1 MSTFLTPNEKRLK
14 LTLMDFVKQK
24 PIFVFLA
31 LALVAAGFLVWQ
43 DFRPEPDE
51 GGSVKNTNEAPKEI
65 EVGNGISIE
74 AEGDVSGMVVEKIE
88 LKIPDLSRPI
98 KISGS
103 LNITEK
109 NRQEYVLQIQE
120 ISSTLKGNYDYLQG
134 WLQLGILRKQIG
146 DYEGAIEAW
155 DFAGV
160 LRPNNATSFLNLA
173 DLYAFYIKDR
183 IKAEGS
189 FLKAV
194 SADPQNGF
202 AYFQFAGFYRDILQ
216 NVAKAKEILRQGIS
230 AGVDTTGDL
239 QLLLNSL

>member
-1 MSTFLTPNEKRLK
+1 MIK
-14 LTLMDFVKQK
+14 LTIMDFVKQK
-24 PIFVFLA
+24 LVFYFLA
-31 LALVAAGFLVWQ
+31 LALIAVGFLIW
-43 DFRPEPDE
+43 RNLMPDD
-51 GGSVKNTNEAPKEI
+51 GSVKNTNEVSKEI
-65 EVGNGISIE
+65 EVGSGISIE

-98 KISGS
+98 KISAN
-103 LNITEK
+103 LNMPEK
-109 NRQEYVLQIQE
+109 TRQELVLQIQE

-183 IKAEGS
+183 KNAEES
-189 FLKAV
+189 FLGAV
-194 SADPQNGF
+194 SAEPQNGYT
-202 AYFQFAGFYRDILQ
+202 YFQTAGFYRDILQ
-216 NVAKAKEILRQGIS
+216 DSNKAKAVLRQGIS
-230 AGVDTTGDL
+230 AGADTTGDL
-239 QLLLNSL
+239 QSLLNSL